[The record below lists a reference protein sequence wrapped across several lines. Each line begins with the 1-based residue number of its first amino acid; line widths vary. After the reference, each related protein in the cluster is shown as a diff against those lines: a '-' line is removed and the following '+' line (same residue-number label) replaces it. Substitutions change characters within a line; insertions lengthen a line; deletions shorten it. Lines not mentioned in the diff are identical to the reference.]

1 MIDYAVIAKI
11 LREIMNGSSL
21 KVALVNTL
29 ARYFEDVDPEFNKKS
44 FKKSCNSSNEYIPII
59 TETKK
64 MDIYRTTDA
73 LKGLQKATEKM
84 SSIVKKTL
92 GYGDRKIQRKNSK

>member
-1 MIDYAVIAKI
+1 MINYAVIAKI

-29 ARYFEDVDPEFNKKS
+29 ARYFEDVDPGFNKKS
-44 FKKSCNSSNEYIPII
+44 FKKACNSSNEYIPIV

-64 MDIYRTTDA
+64 MDVYRTSNA
-73 LKGLQKATEKM
+73 LKGLQKATENM
-84 SSIVKKTL
+84 SLIIKNTL
-92 GYGDRKIQRKNSK
+92 GYDKEKDNTKSR